1 MSHSDLRFRPGTSIT
16 SIVVAALLITLL
28 CHGHASADSP
38 AIDPKTDAL
47 LQQMS
52 KSLADAKN
60 FSFDSSIT
68 VETVLDNG
76 HKVQTARTQHVIVRR
91 PDGAVATV
99 TGDNLNLNFVYDG
112 KQALLYN
119 LDKPA
124 YALVDSP
131 PTLDAT
137 FDMLANDYGLVIPLA
152 DLLSSD
158 SYHALTE
165 HIISAQD
172 LGIGYVNE
180 TKCHHLAFRQ
190 DSIDWQI
197 WIDQGDVPTPR
208 KIVIT
213 YKLLPQSPE
222 FTAII
227 SNWNLAAQPP
237 ADAFTITP
245 PANVTRS
252 DLIKVP
258 TTTQPAPKP

>member
-1 MSHSDLRFRPGTSIT
+1 MLT
-16 SIVVAALLITLL
+16 TLL
-28 CHGHASADSP
+28 CLGQAHADPP
-38 AIDPKTDAL
+38 AIDPKIDAL
-47 LQQMS
+47 IQQMS
-52 KSLADAKN
+52 KSLTQAKT

-68 VETVLDNG
+68 VDTVLDNDQ
-76 HKVQTARTQHVIVRR
+76 KVQTSRTQHDIVRR
-91 PDGAVATV
+91 PDGAAATV

-112 KQALLYN
+112 KQVMLYN

-158 SYHALTE
+158 PYHALVDQVT
-165 HIISAQD
+165 SAQD
-172 LGIGYVNE
+172 LGIGYVNDI
-180 TKCHHLAFRQ
+180 KCHHLAFRE
-190 DSIDWQI
+190 DAIDWQI
-197 WIDQGDVPTPR
+197 WIDQGDVPIPR

-213 YKLLPQSPE
+213 YKQMPQSPQ
-222 FTAII
+222 FTAVL

-252 DLIKVP
+252 DLVKVP
-258 TTTQPAPKP
+258 PTTQPTTQP